1 MRKIL
6 HLVLAFMLMFLLI
19 PPALQAQEK
28 TITGTIVSDDAK
40 APLNGVTIRV
50 KGTRRITQT
59 DANGKFTLKVNPGE
73 TLQITYVGYLSQE
86 VKADNASAISISL
99 KASDNTMGEVIVTA
113 MDIKRSPRSLGYSAQ
128 SVSGKD
134 IAETQRENFIN
145 SLQGRVAGLTIN
157 PTNGQAG
164 ASSQIVLRG
173 FNSLSLGNSPLFILD
188 GIILDNST
196 FNETSN
202 GGSGIGLASDRPNR
216 NNDYTNRIADINPND
231 IESVTV
237 LKGPE
242 ATALYGSQASSG
254 AIVITTKKAVAGK
267 MQFSYDNSFRVT
279 NITRKNEVNNDYG
292 FGTSGVPGSTFTAT
306 SGSYFGPKYP
316 AGTPVYDNIGAFFRT
331 GFSQTHNLSADM
343 GFKNVGF
350 KITGSYFD
358 QNGVIPEN
366 KYRKYNVRIS
376 NSTKI
381 GKKLEITP
389 SFQYINSVND
399 KPLRSAGGYLLSL
412 YAWPSFNDITT
423 FSDANGDK
431 TSIFSSDPYSEL
443 DNPLYSVHR
452 NHSQDRTQRY
462 IFSGGIN
469 YNPFSWLAIAG
480 RFGYDTYDQTGYT
493 LYHPLSNLTTR
504 TALGSLDNYYLK
516 YAGYNHTITATAT
529 KKIGKFTARLMV
541 GNMWQD
547 YETKI
552 FAINGTGLAD
562 SIGSAGNIAGFNKL
576 YKNGQIL
583 TDANFDQLV
592 GNPKDSNITRLGTR
606 TRLLRNVFGEYNRS
620 ITRQMAY
627 FGEAAL
633 SYNNVLFLSYTHRF
647 ETASIFPKDFRNYEY
662 PGISF
667 SAVVSDMFPKMK
679 NKYLNYFK
687 IRASRAG
694 TARLPPPYFN
704 QSVFVNSLTSTN
716 VGQTYN
722 YGFDNNNPF
731 LSPEL
736 QKTYEMGI
744 EMKLFNNF
752 LGFEATYYNTLCT
765 NQIAKQFRAS
775 YGTGFVLN
783 TSNFGETRNQGVE
796 IVTDL
801 ALVRHKDF
809 TWNMKFNFNH
819 TWSQVLVLPPSIQLE
834 YYNSDTWLYGNA
846 RGGVHLFGSTTTI
859 SGAHYLRNTAG
870 QIIINPATGLPNI
883 ESTFTEI
890 GDRNPDFTVGWN
902 NTLRYK
908 NWGLNFLWDLKVGGD
923 VFNATEMYLT
933 LQGKSMR
940 TKDRETPRVIDGVLA
955 DGLQNTATPTKNT
968 IAIIPYFQQGYYTS
982 MPEEEFVEKD
992 VNWFRLRDLTL
1003 TYSLNENLLKRLKA
1017 FRTLSIFMTGNDLVL
1032 LTNYRGA
1039 DPSSN
1044 GNTAGSFGVG
1054 AFGFDFGNLP
1064 TPTSFNFGVKATFK

>member
-6 HLVLAFMLMFLLI
+6 QLVLAFMLVFLLL

-28 TITGTIVSDDAK
+28 TITGTILSEDTK
-40 APLNGVTIRV
+40 APLSGVTIRV
-50 KGTRRITQT
+50 KGTRKITQT
-59 DANGKFTLKVNPGE
+59 DAEGKFSIKVNPGE
-73 TLQITYVGYLSQE
+73 TLQVTYVGYESQD
-86 VKADNASAISISL
+86 VKPGDSGSIGISL
-99 KASDNTMGEVIVTA
+99 KATDNTMGEVVVTA

-173 FNSLSLGNSPLFILD
+173 FNSLSLGNSPLFVLD

-267 MQFSYDNSFRVT
+267 FSLAYDNSFRVT
-279 NITRKNEVNNDYG
+279 KITRYNDVNNDYG
-292 FGTSGVPGSTFTAT
+292 FGSSGVPGSTFTAT

-331 GFSQTHNLSADM
+331 GFSQTHNLSADIGLKNI
-343 GFKNVGF
+343 GFKV
-350 KITGSYFD
+350 TGSYFN

-366 KYRKYNVRIS
+366 SLTKYNVRIS

-389 SFQYINSVND
+389 SFQYINSKND

-412 YAWPSFNDITT
+412 YAWPSFNDIST
-423 FSDANGDK
+423 FADANGDK

-443 DNPLYSVHR
+443 DNPLYSVYR

-462 IFSGGIN
+462 IFSGGVN
-469 YNPFSWLAIAG
+469 YNPFSWLSLNG
-480 RFGYDTYDQTGYT
+480 RFGYDTYDQIGYT
-493 LYHPLSNLTTR
+493 LYHPLSNLSNR

-516 YAGYNHTITATAT
+516 YTGYNHTVTATAT
-529 KKIGKFTARLMV
+529 KKVGKFSARVMV

-547 YETKI
+547 YESKI
-552 FAINGTGLAD
+552 FAVAGTGLAD
-562 SIGSAGNIAGFNKL
+562 SIGSSGNLAGFNKL

-583 TDANFDQLV
+583 TDANFSQLV
-592 GNPKDSNITRLGTR
+592 GNPRDSNITRPGTR
-606 TRLLRNVFGEYNRS
+606 TRLLRNVFGEYNKA
-620 ITRQMAY
+620 ITRQVAY
-627 FGEAAL
+627 FGEVSL
-633 SYNNVLFLSYTHRF
+633 SYNNLLFFSYTHRF
-647 ETASIFPKDFRNYEY
+647 ESASVFPKDYRNYNY
-662 PGISF
+662 PGVSF
-667 SAVVSDMFPKMK
+667 SAIVSDIFPKMK
-679 NKYLNYFK
+679 GKTITYFK
-687 IRASRAG
+687 LRASRAG
-694 TARLPPPYFN
+694 TARLPPPYAN
-704 QSVFVNSLTSTN
+704 QSVFVNNLTSTN

-731 LSPEL
+731 LKPER
-736 QKTYEMGI
+736 QRTYELGG
-744 EMKLFNNF
+744 ELRLFNG
-752 LGFEATYYNTLCT
+752 LMGFDVAYYNTLCID
-765 NQIAKQFRAS
+765 QISKGFRAS

-783 TSNFGETRNQGVE
+783 TSNAGTTRNQGVE
-796 IVTDL
+796 LVFDL
-801 ALVRHKDF
+801 AVAKKKDF
-809 TWNMKFNFNH
+809 NWNMKFNFNR
-819 TWSQVLVLPPSIQLE
+819 TWSKVLLLPESIKLE

-846 RGGVHLFGSTTTI
+846 RGGVHLNGTTTTI
-859 SGAHYLRNTAG
+859 SGAHYLRNNAG

-890 GDRNPDFTVGWN
+890 GDRVPDFTLGWN
-902 NTLRYK
+902 NTIRYK

-940 TKDRETPRVIDGVLA
+940 TKDRETPRIIDGVLA
-955 DGLQNTATPTKNT
+955 DGLQNSATPTKNT
-968 IAIIPYFQQGYYTS
+968 IVVIPYFQQGYYTS

-1003 TYSLNENLLKRLKA
+1003 TYTLPANMLKSLKA
-1017 FRTLSIFMTGNDLVL
+1017 FKSLTIFMTGNDLVL

-1044 GNTAGSFGVG
+1044 GNTAASYGVG
-1054 AFGFDFGNLP
+1054 AFGFDYGNLP
-1064 TPTSFNFGVKATFK
+1064 TPVSFNFGLKASFK

>member
-6 HLVLAFMLMFLLI
+6 HLFFVLSVMLLLL
-19 PPALQAQEK
+19 PPAVQAQER
-28 TITGTIVSDDAK
+28 TITGTILSEDNK
-40 APLNGVTIRV
+40 TPLSGVTVRV
-50 KGTRRITQT
+50 IGTRRIVQT
-59 DANGKFTLKVNPGE
+59 DANGKFSLKVSPGE
-73 TLQITYVGYLSQE
+73 KLQITYVGFITQE
-86 VKADNASAISISL
+86 IKAGDGNSFAVNLKTADNTL
-99 KASDNTMGEVIVTA
+99 GEVVVTA

-128 SVSGKD
+128 SVTGKE

-145 SLQGRVAGLTIN
+145 SLQGRVAGLTVN

-173 FNSLSLGNSPLFILD
+173 FNSLSLGNSPLFVLD

-254 AIVITTKKAVAGK
+254 AIVISTKKAVAGK
-267 MQFSYDNSFRVT
+267 MSFAYDNSFRVT
-279 NITRKNEVNNDYG
+279 SIERTYNVNNDYG
-292 FGTSGVPGSTFTAT
+292 FGTNGAPGSTFTAT

-316 AGTPVYDNIGAFFRT
+316 ANTPVFNNIDAFFRT
-331 GFSQTHNLSADM
+331 GFSQTHNLSADL

-358 QNGVIPEN
+358 QKGVIPEN

-381 GKKLEITP
+381 GKKIEITP
-389 SFQYINSVND
+389 SFQYINSSND

-412 YAWPSFNDITT
+412 YAWPSFNDIST
-423 FSDANGDK
+423 FADANGDK
-431 TSIFSSDPYSEL
+431 TSIFSTDPYSEL
-443 DNPLYSVHR
+443 DNPLYSVYR
-452 NHSQDRTQRY
+452 NHSQDKTQRY

-469 YNPFSWLAIAG
+469 INPWKWLSIAG

-493 LYHPLSNLTTR
+493 LYHPLSNLSNR
-504 TALGSLDNYYLK
+504 TALGSLDNYFLK
-516 YAGYNHTITATAT
+516 YTGYNHTITATAT
-529 KKIGKFTARLMV
+529 KKVGKFSARLMV

-552 FAINGTGLAD
+552 FAVNGTGLAD
-562 SIGSAGNIAGFNKL
+562 SIGQVSNIAGYNKL

-583 TDANFDQLV
+583 TDANFRELV
-592 GNPKDSNITRLGTR
+592 GNPTDSNITRANTR
-606 TRLLRNVFGEYNRS
+606 IRLLRNVFGEYNRS
-620 ITRQMAY
+620 NTRQVAY
-627 FGEAAL
+627 FGEAAF

-647 ETASIFPKDFRNYEY
+647 ETASVFPKDFRNYDY
-662 PGISF
+662 PGVSF
-667 SAVVSDMFPKMK
+667 SAIVSDIFPKLK
-679 NKYLNYFK
+679 GKVINYLK
-687 IRASRAG
+687 LRASRAG
-694 TARLPPPYFN
+694 TARLPPPYAN

-731 LSPEL
+731 LKPER
-736 QKTYEMGI
+736 QRTYEIGG
-744 EMKLFNNF
+744 ELRLFNG
-752 LGFEATYYNTLCT
+752 LIGIDASYYNTLCID
-765 NQIAKQFRAS
+765 QISKGFRAS
-775 YGTGFVLN
+775 YGTGFILN
-783 TSNFGETRNQGVE
+783 TSNAGTTRNQGVE
-796 IVTDL
+796 LVTDL
-801 ALVRHKDF
+801 AVVRKKDF
-809 TWNMKFNFNH
+809 TWNMKFNFNR
-819 TWSQVLVLPPSIQLE
+819 TWSKVLDLPTSIQLE

-846 RGGVHLFGSTTTI
+846 RGGVHLNGTTTTI
-859 SGAHYLRNTAG
+859 SGQHYLRNNTG
-870 QIIINPATGLPNI
+870 QIIINPATGLPNL
-883 ESTFTEI
+883 ESTFTQI
-890 GDRNPDFTVGWN
+890 GDRNPDFTVGFN
-902 NTLRYK
+902 NSIKYK
-908 NWGLNFLWDLKVGGD
+908 NWGLNFLWDLKIGGD

-933 LQGKSMR
+933 YQGKSQR
-940 TKDRETPRVIDGVLA
+940 TTDRESPRIVDGVLA

-968 IAIIPYFQQGYYTS
+968 IVIIPFYQQGYYTS
-982 MPEEEFVEKD
+982 MPEEEFIEHD
-992 VNWFRLRDLTL
+992 VNWLRLRDLTL
-1003 TYSLNENLLKRLKA
+1003 TYNFTGSILKTLKA
-1017 FRTLSIFMTGNDLVL
+1017 FKTLSIFMTGNDLVL

-1044 GNTAGSFGVG
+1044 GNTAASFGVG
-1054 AFGFDFGNLP
+1054 ASGFDYGNLP
-1064 TPTSFNFGVKATFK
+1064 TPLSLNFGIKATFK